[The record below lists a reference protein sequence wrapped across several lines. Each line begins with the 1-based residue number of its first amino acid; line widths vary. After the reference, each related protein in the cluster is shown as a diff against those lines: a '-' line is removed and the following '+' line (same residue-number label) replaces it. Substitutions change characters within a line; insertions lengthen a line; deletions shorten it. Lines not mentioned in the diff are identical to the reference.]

1 MSLPRLT
8 RQMILEDPVRTDD
21 GAGGY
26 VTTWQPLGTLF
37 ADVKSGTGRQS
48 GDLVA
53 TLSKNTVR
61 VIVRAAIVG
70 APSRPKAGQRFREG
84 QSTFRIDA
92 VAPFDR
98 GAHYLTCFAV
108 EEAVV

>member
-8 RQMILEDPVRTDD
+8 RQMVLEDPVRTDD
-21 GAGGY
+21 DAGGHE
-26 VTTWQPLGTLF
+26 TTWVALGTVF

-61 VIVRAAIVG
+61 VIVRAAVAG
-70 APSRPKAGQRFREG
+70 APSRPKPGQRFREG
-84 QSTFRIDA
+84 PSTFRIDA

-108 EEAVV
+108 EETVV

>member
-8 RQMILEDPVRTDD
+8 RTMVLEDPIRSDD

-26 VTTWQPLGTLF
+26 VTTWQTLGSLF
-37 ADVKSGTGRQS
+37 ADVKTGTGRQS
-48 GDLVA
+48 GGVVA
-53 TLSKNTVR
+53 TLSKLTCR
-61 VIVRAAIVG
+61 IIVRAAPEG

-84 QSTFRIDA
+84 NRTYRIDA

-108 EEAVV
+108 EEAVT

>member
-8 RQMILEDPVRTDD
+8 RTMILEQPVRSDD

-26 VTTWQPLGTLF
+26 VTTWAALGTLH
-37 ADVKSGTGRQS
+37 ADVKTGTGRQS
-48 GDLVA
+48 GGIVA
-53 TLSKNTVR
+53 TLSKITCR
-61 VIVRAAIVG
+61 VIVRAAPEG
-70 APSRPKAGQRFREG
+70 APSRPVVGQRLREG
-84 QSTFRIDA
+84 NRVFRIDA

-108 EEAVV
+108 EEVVT

>member
-8 RQMILEDPVRTDD
+8 RQMILETPVKVDD
-21 GAGGY
+21 NAGGHE
-26 VTTWQPLGTLF
+26 TTWAPLGTLF

-53 TLSKNTVR
+53 TLSKSAVR
-61 VIVRAAIVG
+61 VIVRAAVVG

-84 QSTFRIDA
+84 SSVFRIDA
-92 VAPFDR
+92 VTPFDR

-108 EEAVV
+108 EETVV